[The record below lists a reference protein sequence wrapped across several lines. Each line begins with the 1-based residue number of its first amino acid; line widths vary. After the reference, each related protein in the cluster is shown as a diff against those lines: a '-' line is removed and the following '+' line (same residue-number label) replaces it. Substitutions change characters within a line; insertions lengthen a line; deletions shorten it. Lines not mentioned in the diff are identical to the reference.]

1 MVFSQEYS
9 FVSSDI
15 FHAILTAYLP
25 IFPGLLFF
33 LKTIQQHA
41 KNVPWH
47 YLLIMVSRLMEIE
60 ISKQYLILNVWIL
73 NFNREMIIEKKR
85 LIEYMCKIYKFM
97 ERQIIVSLRINMF
110 PGIFDSIHSIT
121 SQILSICIQNFST
134 AIIIKWL
141 FYFIIYLNLYSQI
154 WNLKYQWQFTRL
166 TISSYKALFQKSF
179 SILHEIFNLYCV

>member
-1 MVFSQEYS
+1 MTLLVDYGFTFDGNRNIEA
-9 FVSSDI
+9 I
-15 FHAILTAYLP
+15 FN
-25 IFPGLLFF
+25 F
-33 LKTIQQHA
+33 K
-41 KNVPWH
+41 
-47 YLLIMVSRLMEIE
+47 R
-60 ISKQYLILNVWIL
+60 L
-73 NFNREMIIEKKR
+73 NFKLQSWNDYRKKR

-141 FYFIIYLNLYSQI
+141 FYFVIYLNLYSQI